1 MVAASGRTS
10 VVVPRIVWRLLLVV
24 AAATLALVGPA
35 WADGI
40 SILRDAEIESALR
53 TWATPIWRAA
63 GLDPAAV
70 HIYLVADPQL
80 NSFVAGG
87 QNLFMNTGTILR
99 SASPNQVIGIM
110 AHETGHMAG
119 GHLAR
124 SEEAMHNATIEG
136 IVAMAIGAAA
146 AVATQSGAP
155 VALGMLG
162 GENLAEHH
170 FLSFSQTQEAS
181 ADQAGLTFLDRTHQ
195 SARGLLQFF
204 ELLQQEMFLSGM
216 HEDPYLRTHP
226 LTQQRIDYVRHHV
239 ETSPWSDAKDPPEWV
254 EMHRRIKAKLIGF
267 LDPPAQVLGALK
279 PGDNSIATRYERTIA
294 EYRVPELAKA
304 LPDIDALIHDEPNNP
319 YFHELKGQM
328 LFENGHVA
336 EAVGPYEQAVKLK
349 PDNALL
355 RVELA
360 QVQLETNDPA
370 LVPKAL
376 LSLEQAINYE
386 NRNPDAW
393 HFLAIAYGRSNK
405 MGMMA
410 LSLAEEGMASGDY
423 RQAREQAARA
433 IKLLPPGPSRQQAED
448 LQGEARRDDKR

>member
-1 MVAASGRTS
+1 MS
-10 VVVPRIVWRLLLVV
+10 RIVPRLLLVV
-24 AAATLALVGPA
+24 FAASLALVRPA
-35 WADGI
+35 WADGV

-53 TWATPIWRAA
+53 TWATPLWRAA

-70 HIYLVADPQL
+70 HIYIVADPQL

-99 SASPNQVIGIM
+99 STSPNQLIGIM

-136 IVAMAIGAAA
+136 IVAMAVGAAA
-146 AVATQSGAP
+146 AVATGSGAP
-155 VALGMLG
+155 VAAGMLG
-162 GENLAEHH
+162 GESLAEHH
-170 FLSFSQTQEAS
+170 YLSFSQTQEAS

-204 ELLQQEMFLSGM
+204 EILEQEELLTAGHQ
-216 HEDPYLRTHP
+216 DPYLRTHP
-226 LTQQRIDYVRHHV
+226 LTSQRIDYVRHHV
-239 ETSPWSDAKDPPEWV
+239 ETSPYSDAKDPPEWV
-254 EMHRRIKAKLIGF
+254 ELHRRIKAKLIGF
-267 LDPPAQVLGALK
+267 LNPPAQTLGALK
-279 PGDNSIATRYERTIA
+279 PGDTSIATRYERTIA
-294 EYRVPELAKA
+294 EYRVPDLAKA
-304 LPDIDALIHDEPNNP
+304 VPDVDALIHDEPNNP

-328 LFENGHVA
+328 LFENGRVA
-336 EAVGPYEQAVKLK
+336 EAVGSYEQAVKLK

-355 RVELA
+355 RVELS

-376 LSLEQAINYE
+376 LNLEQAIHFE
-386 NRNPDAW
+386 DRNPDAW
-393 HFLAIAYGRSNK
+393 HFLAIAYGRSNN

-423 RQAREQAARA
+423 RQAREQAVRA
-433 IKLLPPGPSRQQAED
+433 IKLLPPGLSRQQAED
-448 LQGEARRDDKR
+448 LQGEARREDKR